1 MSLSENTDY
10 VCTFLFSESL
20 RSHKNVRHHDGNKV
34 ERRNGDKKDQ
44 YSLDIDHHEA
54 TAEPQ
59 DLKSIQGTLQLFY
72 SSIANGF
79 QQLNYERY

>member
-1 MSLSENTDY
+1 MSGN
-10 VCTFLFSESL
+10 CFRLFRVVNPVEL
-20 RSHKNVRHHDGNKV
+20 YHCFGHGNKV